1 MYKYLIDGVEVTFNS
16 YDEKVQGLDEA
27 DANGYSVELIS
38 DDSEDLE
45 VSTNPNEVT
54 LENLQN
60 GNFATDTATSAEVV
74 SKTAPA
80 QNTELPLENGS
91 SDSLEP
97 LKGEELNVLEGSET
111 IEFASLPE
119 EVKQKTKSQAGVAK
133 MIGKTFVKRDVYQLD
148 DKFSGQ
154 SVNEMDKENKLTM
167 LTSDAIND
175 YFASQPEETLLD
187 SDQIDAIAFNM
198 VSDLKKE
205 ESVAI
210 NNEDVAVFTEMQKQG
225 NSEAFEKATV
235 STEWNTYSK
244 NKKGLIL
251 ANQKLAIATNND
263 DGSEESVKNLI
274 ELRKNQNI
282 AQSTYKTGSTDLFDL
297 NTGERLNKPQAIQYA
312 AENVDTTDY
321 SDQIKDAMR
330 TLPKDRDR
338 LKAAWLGNA
347 ARKNELKQE
356 LQNKITL
363 VSKSGRGDGIER
375 DYSYED
381 LMKLRNMGTDLE
393 IFDVVIPKGSEK
405 DSSITQVID
414 NEMFDD
420 LNSRRRAL
428 NIKGEALDQSYLLN
442 IDPGSIEK
450 TNAGLLSQFEK
461 VVLKSTF
468 GDVIEDFIPQTQRDL
483 FDSTEKVF
491 SDLGIEATKAQK
503 ENFERTFAMQATEG
517 VGYFVPELAKFAVA
531 NAITGGVLGTAK
543 TMVQTANGWKA
554 ITLSLIHI

>member
-74 SKTAPA
+74 SETAPA

-312 AENVDTTDY
+312 AENVD
-321 SDQIKDAMR
+321 
-330 TLPKDRDR
+330 PK
-338 LKAAWLGNA
+338 
-347 ARKNELKQE
+347 
-356 LQNKITL
+356 
-363 VSKSGRGDGIER
+363 
-375 DYSYED
+375 
-381 LMKLRNMGTDLE
+381 
-393 IFDVVIPKGSEK
+393 
-405 DSSITQVID
+405 
-414 NEMFDD
+414 
-420 LNSRRRAL
+420 
-428 NIKGEALDQSYLLN
+428 LL
-442 IDPGSIEK
+442 
-450 TNAGLLSQFEK
+450 L
-461 VVLKSTF
+461 
-468 GDVIEDFIPQTQRDL
+468 
-483 FDSTEKVF
+483 
-491 SDLGIEATKAQK
+491 
-503 ENFERTFAMQATEG
+503 
-517 VGYFVPELAKFAVA
+517 
-531 NAITGGVLGTAK
+531 
-543 TMVQTANGWKA
+543 
-554 ITLSLIHI
+554 

>member
-74 SKTAPA
+74 SETAPA
-80 QNTELPLENGS
+80 QDTELPLENGS

-198 VSDLKKE
+198 GHYLNHVRERDTIIDILYNVE
-205 ESVAI
+205 E
-210 NNEDVAVFTEMQKQG
+210 NEWHG
-225 NSEAFEKATV
+225 
-235 STEWNTYSK
+235 
-244 NKKGLIL
+244 
-251 ANQKLAIATNND
+251 
-263 DGSEESVKNLI
+263 
-274 ELRKNQNI
+274 RKN
-282 AQSTYKTGSTDLFDL
+282 
-297 NTGERLNKPQAIQYA
+297 IQLI
-312 AENVDTTDY
+312 V
-321 SDQIKDAMR
+321 
-330 TLPKDRDR
+330 
-338 LKAAWLGNA
+338 
-347 ARKNELKQE
+347 
-356 LQNKITL
+356 
-363 VSKSGRGDGIER
+363 
-375 DYSYED
+375 
-381 LMKLRNMGTDLE
+381 
-393 IFDVVIPKGSEK
+393 
-405 DSSITQVID
+405 
-414 NEMFDD
+414 
-420 LNSRRRAL
+420 
-428 NIKGEALDQSYLLN
+428 
-442 IDPGSIEK
+442 
-450 TNAGLLSQFEK
+450 
-461 VVLKSTF
+461 
-468 GDVIEDFIPQTQRDL
+468 
-483 FDSTEKVF
+483 
-491 SDLGIEATKAQK
+491 
-503 ENFERTFAMQATEG
+503 
-517 VGYFVPELAKFAVA
+517 
-531 NAITGGVLGTAK
+531 
-543 TMVQTANGWKA
+543 KA
-554 ITLSLIHI
+554 IR